1 MTKIA
6 FLLTLIV
13 TALTNMRRASLLG
26 IIALGLAWTTGAQA
40 QLLPASADIFLQWTG
55 IVGNSKQ
62 FRGQIDLFSYS
73 QTASNNNGLNTVCG
87 AVTITKPVD
96 NTTPT
101 FLRLLFSGAVT
112 SEATVTF
119 VQPAAGG
126 APATFYTVRLDNVRV
141 ISVTQSDSH
150 FTNAPALVI
159 ETIALSATQFRFTSG
174 STFGWDCAANKPL

>member
-13 TALTNMRRASLLG
+13 TALTSMRRASLLG
-26 IIALGLAWTTGAQA
+26 IMALGLTWTTGAQA
-40 QLLPASADIFLQWTG
+40 QLLPAAADIFLQWTG
-55 IVGNSKQ
+55 IVGPSKE

-73 QTASNNNGLNTVCG
+73 QTASINGPSPVCG
-87 AVTITKPVD
+87 AVTITKIVD

-112 SEATVTF
+112 SQATVTF
-119 VQPAAGG
+119 VEPAAGG

-150 FTNAPALVI
+150 FTNAPSLVI
-159 ETIALSATQFRFTSG
+159 ETIVLSATQFRFTSG
-174 STFGWDCAANKPL
+174 STFGWDCAANKAL